1 MSETTPE
8 PVSDLDKL
16 PKKLSPSRAKM
27 FENCPK
33 SFYFRTIKKLPTK
46 NTVANTRGTLAHEA
60 LEEIFKLPREERTPE
75 KAHEFVEPAW
85 RKIENRDSYKDMVE
99 PGSDEEKEM
108 LEYAKQMVTN
118 AFKIENIRGFDA
130 GALEYHAEADINGL
144 TLHGYIDRLDEA
156 PVNGEPRAYISDYK
170 GLARETPLPTPTGW
184 TTMADVEV
192 GEYLIGATGKPTRV
206 LNKSQIHN
214 RKCYRVTFTDGAEL
228 VCDNVHLWR
237 VNVVRHKYKYVYPNR
252 TMVGGAQ
259 PPEMQ
264 VLDADALYELSK
276 EVQPHAIYIDSQKAL
291 DLPAAHLPID
301 PWILGMWL
309 GDGSS
314 NSGAISIGETDKQD
328 VLELLT
334 ERWGSEVKARY
345 AGTTWSLT
353 CSRPFKDRCSSGHR
367 IQRNSAGVRKCVASR
382 AHGDPYAPRNH
393 ALSKKLAEACL
404 LGNKHIPQTYLR
416 ASKEQRMDLVRGM
429 MDSDGSWNPLRSRAV
444 FVTTNPYLASG
455 MAELL
460 HGLGVNPQQ
469 FSKRYENAVR
479 PDAVQYRIEFTPMDF
494 NPFHLPRKADPVA
507 EHLRQVKR
515 NYGRGPAK
523 ALRRTISSIE
533 PIDSVETQ
541 CVEVDS
547 PDSLYLAGT
556 SMIPTHNTGKIPRDR
571 YLDDAFF
578 AMRIYA
584 LLLFE
589 ETGKMPHMLRLIY
602 LKGENA
608 EEALRR
614 VVVTPEL
621 IERTRR
627 DVNAIWRRIKTAAAT
642 GNWPTK
648 TGPLCNFCDFKPMCP
663 AFGGE
668 G

>member
-16 PKKLSPSRAKM
+16 PNKLSPSRAKM

-156 PVNGEPRAYISDYK
+156 PVNGEPRAFISDYK
-170 GLARETPLPTPTGW
+170 ALAIDTPIPTPTGW
-184 TTMADVEV
+184 TSMGDVQV
-192 GEYLIGATGKPTRV
+192 GDQVLGSDGNATRV
-206 LNKSQIHN
+206 TKKSRVHPN
-214 RKCYRVTFTDGAEL
+214 RPCFEITVDGWDAIIADE
-228 VCDNVHLWR
+228 DHLWVVAYTEHGAR
-237 VNVVRHKYKYVYPNR
+237 VQATV
-252 TMVGGAQ
+252 
-259 PPEMQ
+259 
-264 VLDADALYELSK
+264 
-276 EVQPHAIYIDSQKAL
+276 
-291 DLPAAHLPID
+291 
-301 PWILGMWL
+301 
-309 GDGSS
+309 
-314 NSGAISIGETDKQD
+314 
-328 VLELLT
+328 
-334 ERWGSEVKARY
+334 
-345 AGTTWSLT
+345 TT
-353 CSRPFKDRCSSGHR
+353 
-367 IQRNSAGVRKCVASR
+367 A
-382 AHGDPYAPRNH
+382 
-393 ALSKKLAEACL
+393 KLAEL
-404 LGNKHIPQTYLR
+404 MEDR
-416 ASKEQRMDLVRGM
+416 AAVEVRAA
-429 MDSDGSWNPLRSRAV
+429 DKP
-444 FVTTNPYLASG
+444 ASTR
-455 MAELL
+455 E
-460 HGLGVNPQQ
+460 
-469 FSKRYENAVR
+469 
-479 PDAVQYRIEFTPMDF
+479 
-494 NPFHLPRKADPVA
+494 PVGKY
-507 EHLRQVKR
+507 HQITSVK
-515 NYGRGPAK
+515 P
-523 ALRRTISSIE
+523 TE
-533 PIDSVETQ
+533 SVDTQ
-541 CVEVDS
+541 CIGVEAE
-547 PDSLYLAGT
+547 DSLFLVGRSAV
-556 SMIPTHNTGKIPRDR
+556 PTHNTGKIPRDR

-602 LKGENA
+602 LKGETA
-608 EEALRR
+608 EEAVRR
-614 VVVTPEL
+614 VIVTPEL
-621 IERTRR
+621 LERTRR

>member
-16 PKKLSPSRAKM
+16 PNKLSPSRAKM

-75 KAHEFVEPAW
+75 KAHTFVEPAW

-156 PVNGEPRAYISDYK
+156 PIDGEPRAFISDYK
-170 GLARETPLPTPTGW
+170 GLALPTPLPTPTGW
-184 TTMADVEV
+184 TTMGDVAV
-192 GEYLIGATGKPTRV
+192 GDQLLGTDGNPVTV
-206 LNKSQIHN
+206 VNKSQIHHD
-214 RKCYRVTFTDGAEL
+214 RPCYLLTFTNGDTL
-228 VCDNVHLWR
+228 HCDNVHLLRINVISHGATEMR
-237 VNVVRHKYKYVYPNR
+237 VV
-252 TMVGGAQ
+252 
-259 PPEMQ
+259 
-264 VLDADALYELSK
+264 DADTLAAIVDDP
-276 EVQPHAIYIDSQKAL
+276 EVEKIYIDGPEAL
-291 DLPAAHLPID
+291 DLPEQDLPVD
-301 PWILGMWL
+301 PLVFGAWL
-309 GDGSS
+309 A
-314 NSGAISIGETDKQD
+314 NSDQVEPGVTG
-328 VLELLT
+328 
-334 ERWGSEVKARY
+334 
-345 AGTTWSLT
+345 AGTFVPAEIPSEYL
-353 CSRPFKDRCSSGHR
+353 RSSIRQR
-367 IQRNSAGVRKCVASR
+367 IRLLDGLKTAAQVQEDGRVVFNEEVENAVLGLPELVRTL
-382 AHGDPYAPRNH
+382 GYAPRVDYQHGCRNT
-393 ALSKKLAEACL
+393 SFVE
-404 LGNKHIPQTYLR
+404 
-416 ASKEQRMDLVRGM
+416 EQGEDRVLKSMQ
-429 MDSDGSWNPLRSRAV
+429 S
-444 FVTTNPYLASG
+444 
-455 MAELL
+455 
-460 HGLGVNPQQ
+460 
-469 FSKRYENAVR
+469 
-479 PDAVQYRIEFTPMDF
+479 
-494 NPFHLPRKADPVA
+494 
-507 EHLRQVKR
+507 
-515 NYGRGPAK
+515 
-523 ALRRTISSIE
+523 
-533 PIDSVETQ
+533 IDSIPTQ
-541 CVEVDS
+541 CVEVDAD
-547 PDSLYLAGT
+547 DSMYLAGNG
-556 SMIPTHNTGKIPRDR
+556 MVPTHNTGKIPRDR